1 MLHQIRK
8 MMTALVF
15 SVRTGTPAQIIDE
28 LYGPRM
34 VFIPKMPSLGLLLE
48 YPIFD
53 AYNRKIAFGNEKLQ
67 STEPDYRLPI
77 DFEVHR
83 TEMELFK
90 EQHIYSRMRTIEDKD
105 ALFDAWI
112 RSVDSYTGNDLSY
125 LNPKGSIPATAVI
138 KKNERRPN
146 PFRERRRFD
155 STNFPVGG
163 KSSTDEIQMHVDEEE
178 DEEEEGEGLDKTK
191 LVDMEG

>member
-1 MLHQIRK
+1 
-8 MMTALVF
+8 MTALVF

-28 LYGPRM
+28 VRFTNTLSNSQSESPPKLYGPRM

-105 ALFDAWI
+105 AL
-112 RSVDSYTGNDLSY
+112 
-125 LNPKGSIPATAVI
+125 
-138 KKNERRPN
+138 
-146 PFRERRRFD
+146 
-155 STNFPVGG
+155 
-163 KSSTDEIQMHVDEEE
+163 
-178 DEEEEGEGLDKTK
+178 
-191 LVDMEG
+191 